1 MYIEKQRTKNG
12 RTFTKE
18 NKEIR
23 ERTFRIHIR
32 ASYKTAATKIGTDE
46 MSNKVD
52 QWNKTERPG
61 TVHTYK
67 KLWPMTMT
75 EDLENQCEKGNY
87 EINGTWTSGYPM
99 DEKNLNWIS
108 TSHHT

>member
-12 RTFTKE
+12 KTFPKE

-32 ASYKTAATKIGTDE
+32 TSYKTAATKIGTDE
-46 MSNKVD
+46 VSNKAD
-52 QWNKTERPG
+52 QWNKTERPE

-67 KLWPMTMT
+67 KA
-75 EDLENQCEKGNY
+75 
-87 EINGTWTSGYPM
+87 
-99 DEKNLNWIS
+99 
-108 TSHHT
+108 